1 MLGHDTPKH
10 GLSVAHTTEEAE
22 SVRRCESR
30 AIGSQGYDKRGSG
43 QLPVDHLP
51 RDPGIKIKLASGDPD
66 ASVFYLSVPG
76 AVRPARFSSTRLRM
90 TSNASF

>member
-30 AIGSQGYDKRGSG
+30 AIGSQGYGERGSG

-51 RDPGIKIKLASGDPD
+51 RAIRALKS
-66 ASVFYLSVPG
+66 SS
-76 AVRPARFSSTRLRM
+76 PAAIRMRAYSTCLFRGQ
-90 TSNASF
+90 